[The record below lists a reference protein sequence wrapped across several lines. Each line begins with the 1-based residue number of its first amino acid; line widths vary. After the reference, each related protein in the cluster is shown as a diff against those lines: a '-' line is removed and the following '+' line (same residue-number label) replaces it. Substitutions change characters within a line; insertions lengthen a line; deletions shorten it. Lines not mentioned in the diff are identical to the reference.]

1 MHPSNESQLLQNS
14 KKVKTKLRFKLK
26 MQWPFTVNIGWNDM
40 LLFTKLTM
48 RTRSYNVQM
57 YTTAMN
63 MRLEESLLE
72 PCTDND

>member
-1 MHPSNESQLLQNS
+1 M
-14 KKVKTKLRFKLK
+14 
-26 MQWPFTVNIGWNDM
+26 NIRWNDM

-63 MRLEESLLE
+63 MRLEQSLLE
-72 PCTDND
+72 SCTDNDYVLE

>member
-63 MRLEESLLE
+63 M
-72 PCTDND
+72 